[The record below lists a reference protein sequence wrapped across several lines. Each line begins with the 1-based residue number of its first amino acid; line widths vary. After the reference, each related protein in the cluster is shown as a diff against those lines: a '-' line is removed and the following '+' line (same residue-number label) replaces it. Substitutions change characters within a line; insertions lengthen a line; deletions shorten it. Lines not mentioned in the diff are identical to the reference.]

1 MRTYKDT
8 LLNTQRG
15 RNLQFLQLHITM
27 GTMDKEMAM
36 CDKQRY
42 YYGVDEMTNE
52 EMAGQFWVLGGRQ
65 AILGPTDDKVSLDF
79 LRVSCSSSLVF
90 YK

>member
-27 GTMDKEMAM
+27 GTMNKVMAM
-36 CDKQRY
+36 WDKQRH
-42 YYGVDEMTNE
+42 YYGGDEMTNE
-52 EMAGQFWVLGGRQ
+52 EMARQFR
-65 AILGPTDDKVSLDF
+65 F
-79 LRVSCSSSLVF
+79 
-90 YK
+90 